1 LGYTHCGR
9 IRVSVRKIRLNPIE
23 RRRKMKKYK
32 SKSLVV
38 QSLENVSKVVFRNY
52 APLITEL
59 IGRSPGVYALYDD
72 MGLYYVGKSVDLKG
86 RVHHHLKDR
95 HKASWTHFSLY
106 LFRHEHHVDEIESL
120 LIRIASPKGNR
131 VKPKGRS
138 DGSMLKEL
146 KDKVKEQQR
155 QDLDGIFGFKSL
167 VHKKTRKESNVSL
180 GSLVKRNTA
189 LFRTYKGK
197 EYKAILTPEG
207 FIRLR
212 GKIYKSP
219 SSAGKSIVRHGC
231 NGWRFWYLR
240 NENNDI
246 VSLDEL
252 R

>member
-1 LGYTHCGR
+1 MIKH
-9 IRVSVRKIRLNPIE
+9 N
-23 RRRKMKKYK
+23 RRT
-32 SKSLVV
+32 LVI
-38 QSLENVSKVVFRNY
+38 QSLENVSKGVFRNY
-52 APLITEL
+52 ASQITEL

-95 HKASWTHFSLY
+95 HRASWTHFSLY

-120 LIRIASPKGNR
+120 LISIASPKGNR
-131 VKPKGRS
+131 VKPKGHS
-138 DGSMLKEL
+138 DDSMLQKLKEM
-146 KDKVKEQQR
+146 VKER
-155 QDLDGIFGFKSL
+155 QKQELEEMFGFGTSRLKKS
-167 VHKKTRKESNVSL
+167 KRKAKISL
-180 GSLVKRNTA
+180 EGLVKRNTD

-197 EYKAILTPEG
+197 EYKAILTP
-207 FIRLR
+207 R
-212 GKIYKSP
+212 GLIKLKGKSYRSP
-219 SSAGKSIVRHGC
+219 SSAGKSIVKHGC